1 MNRDS
6 IIDVLQSTDDEAPF
20 FVPEMSK
27 KVPKDNN
34 QYQVT
39 LIFDDHLSGIP

>member
-6 IIDVLQSTDDEAPF
+6 IIDVLQSTDTEPPF
-20 FVPEMSK
+20 FVVDMSK
-27 KVPKDNN
+27 KVQKDNG

-39 LIFDDHLSGIP
+39 LIFDDHLS

>member
-6 IIDVLQSTDDEAPF
+6 IIDVLESTDNESPF
-20 FVPEMSK
+20 FVAEMSK
-27 KVPKDNN
+27 KVQKDNG

-39 LIFDDHLSGIP
+39 LIFDDHLS

>member
-6 IIDVLQSTDDEAPF
+6 IIDVLESSDNEPPF
-20 FVPEMSK
+20 FVAEMSK
-27 KVPKDNN
+27 KVQKDG

-39 LIFDDHLSGIP
+39 LIFDDHLS